1 MAFKMKGFPFT
12 QKDDTKT
19 TKFFGRER
27 TVSKDKHGTKTVTVK
42 KKAKDGEVKYRTK
55 SKRKKDGKLISK
67 VKGKGTYS
75 TDTGH
80 DIEYTG
86 KVKKGRR
93 GTYEEEG

>member
-1 MAFKMKGFPFT
+1 
-12 QKDDTKT
+12 
-19 TKFFGRER
+19 
-27 TVSKDKHGTKTVTVK
+27 KDKHGTKTVTVK